1 MPHDSKTKDS
11 STAAEMPIYP
21 DASEVV
27 EYARSLF
34 GNDAPTAVAYC
45 GLDAWFEGKEDEVRD
60 WVRIFNRLKS

>member
-1 MPHDSKTKDS
+1 
-11 STAAEMPIYP
+11 MPIYP